1 MEDILE
7 LIEQFTVGK
16 LSAAD
21 FAKRYSVLWRELADE
36 QRHALNTSPEVKQ
49 AYERLWL
56 KRDFHLINDAQF
68 EQEAGKL
75 FRGLCRVIPGS
86 KADRIINHLMVEA
99 DAYVPDAAERTSY
112 QLGEE
117 ELLAEAQKALDEL
130 SA

>member
-7 LIEQFTVGK
+7 LLEQFIAGK
-16 LSAAD
+16 LPAAD
-21 FAKRYSVLWRELADE
+21 FARRYSVVWREVSDE

-56 KRDFHLINDAQF
+56 QRDFRMINEAQF
-68 EQEAGKL
+68 EQEARKL
-75 FRGLCRVIPGS
+75 FRDLCRVVPGS
-86 KADRIINHLMVEA
+86 KTDRIINHLMIEA
-99 DAYVPDAAERTSY
+99 DAYVPNAAERNTY
-112 QLGEE
+112 QLGEA